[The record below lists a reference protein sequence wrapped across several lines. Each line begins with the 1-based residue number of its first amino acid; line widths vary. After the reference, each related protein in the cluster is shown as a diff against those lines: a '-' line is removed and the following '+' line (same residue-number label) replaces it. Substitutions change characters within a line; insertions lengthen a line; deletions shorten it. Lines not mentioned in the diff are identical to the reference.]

1 MSVSSIIDPTTGKIY
16 DDLIGQGG
24 GINLDKGQIITA
36 TALTEVAFPT
46 VPPANGS
53 VLSYDATTDTGLRYI
68 ANNPTA
74 LALNY
79 QELFSAT
86 AGNNI
91 TPVPAPPQNNY
102 VLTSDTDVANPTGLA
117 WKPPTGGGG
126 LLTANLPLF
135 DDATTTPNTIGIN
148 FTASVGEIPYGNGTA
163 KVGALTVAPNPA
175 SSNQFLGTVAGVP
188 TWKNLG
194 GQTTAIVPLVEI
206 VGAGDES
213 QIGIGFSNASVGQI
227 PYGNGTV
234 NTGALTNAPTA
245 GQILG
250 VNAGVPTWIDAGGSG
265 TITGTFP
272 IVESAGGTNESII
285 RIGFANKGELPCG
298 AGGATAGAG
307 VILPPATA
315 DNYVLSSFGSA
326 PSGMRWVAPTAGG
339 QTIVRSS
346 SATTVVAPPN
356 STQDTLVLC
365 AEEPDASWSLD
376 PNPQTGKTD
385 PYEIE
390 FITGAY
396 YWEAEYDPNIT
407 SLTSFIGYAVV
418 INGVRCIKLVSKQVN
433 TGNTIY
439 TDVGHF
445 YNSNYTLPA
454 TITSWIIPTAGPMF
468 APIGDFVFTG
478 CFSGFH
484 TTAGTDIPMFNICSY
499 QSAGQSLIGT
509 PIPLRTTTANLVGPI
524 WSGSQA
530 TYNEGFVNKIVSL
543 SGFLWFFGKFNR
555 FDVNGVNTGQ
565 FLSIAKYNIATLELI
580 DGLDL
585 LTAGYGA
592 SMDTTGATPATI
604 NDALFTPAGKLVI
617 VGEWNWLRSN
627 NNQPFP
633 APMSGFAVG
642 DFTLAPNPWVNTPTV
657 VGGFNYGISLATSV
671 ALADTLIALPNTTP
685 ALPML
690 YTISANTLAYAGGSA
705 PPAQLKCYL
714 NSIVG
719 GNTDLGF
726 GNLPYDFILYQ
737 DVVALTT
744 WVAFFATAS
753 GTTLQALNP
762 SPTGVAPEYT
772 PATLPAGVSSPYL
785 GLSSYG
791 LTFISFQGK
800 DGLYSY
806 DPTIHANLVF
816 TGSFYYNGTLYTTAT
831 FSGTTNAHEAQSYI
845 GTKDLKSWIQIGAK
859 TNGLTYS

>member
-1 MSVSSIIDPTTGKIY
+1 MSISNIINKATGQIY
-16 DDLIGQGG
+16 DELIPQGG
-24 GINLDKGQIITA
+24 GVPLTKGQLISA
-36 TALTEVAFPT
+36 NALGKEVAVPT
-46 VPPANGS
+46 GANGTILS
-53 VLSYDATTDTGLRYI
+53 ADPAQDDGLRWIAVPGATPLAQGQLLSADLAGDATIVNAPNLPAQAGWVLSADG
-68 ANNPTA
+68 
-74 LALNY
+74 
-79 QELFSAT
+79 T
-86 AGNNI
+86 AGAVGTNM
-91 TPVPAPPQNNY
+91 
-102 VLTSDTDVANPTGLA
+102 A

-148 FTASVGEIPYGNGTA
+148 FSNAVGEIPYGTA
-163 KVGALTVAPNPA
+163 TRVGALTVAPNPA

-188 TWKNLG
+188 TWKD
-194 GQTTAIVPLVEI
+194 
-206 VGAGDES
+206 VGA
-213 QIGIGFSNASVGQI
+213 
-227 PYGNGTV
+227 
-234 NTGALTNAPTA
+234 
-245 GQILG
+245 
-250 VNAGVPTWIDAGGSG
+250 SG
-265 TITGTFP
+265 TITATAP
-272 IVESAGGTNESII
+272 LTEYAIASASNIAIDFTS
-285 RIGFANKGELPCG
+285 KGDLVVG
-298 AGGATAGAG
+298 GGAQVGGNPVAG
-307 VILPPATA
+307 VILPPASA
-315 DNYVLSSFGSA
+315 DNYVLSSFSSA

-346 SATTVVAPPN
+346 SATTIVASPN

-365 AEEPDASWSLD
+365 AEEPDASWSLEPD
-376 PNPQTGKTD
+376 PQTGKTD

-390 FITGAY
+390 FITDAY
-396 YWEAEYDPNIT
+396 YWEADYDPNIT
-407 SLTSFIGYAVV
+407 QRTSFIGYAVV
-418 INGVRCIKLVSKQVN
+418 INGARCIKLVLKKIN
-433 TGNTIY
+433 TGTTTY

-454 TITSWIIPTAGPMF
+454 TITSWVIPTAGALF
-468 APIGDFVFTG
+468 APIGDFVFSG

-484 TTAGTDIPMFNICSY
+484 LTAGTNIPMFNICSY
-499 QSAGQSLIGT
+499 QFDGETFINT
-509 PIPLRTTTANLVGPI
+509 PIPLRTTTAGLVGFI
-524 WSGSQA
+524 WSGSQP
-530 TYNEGFVNKIVSL
+530 TYNEGFVYKIVSL

-555 FDVNGVNTGQ
+555 LDINGANASQ
-565 FLSIAKYNIATLELI
+565 YLSIAKYNIATLELVE
-580 DGLDL
+580 GLDL
-585 LTAGYGA
+585 LNAGYGA
-592 SMDTTGATPATI
+592 SMDATGTNPGII

-617 VGEWNWLRSN
+617 VGSWSWLRAT

-633 APMSGFAVG
+633 SPATMSGFAVG
-642 DFTLAPNPWVNTPTV
+642 DFTLNPNPWVNTPTV
-657 VGGFNYGISLATSV
+657 AGGFNYGISLATSFS
-671 ALADTLIALPNTTP
+671 LADRIIALPNTTP

-719 GNTDLGF
+719 GTTDLGF

-772 PATLPAGVSSPYL
+772 PATLPVGVSSPYL

-791 LTFISFQGK
+791 LTFIVFQGK

-806 DPTIHANLVF
+806 DPTVHANLIF
-816 TGSFYYNGTLYTTAT
+816 TGSFYYNGILYTTAT

-859 TNGLTYS
+859 TNALTYS